1 MDSIIGKR
9 LKELRSE
16 RNISQCALA
25 QQVGLSKSAY
35 SRFETGER
43 EPLTSHIIMF
53 SNFYKVS
60 TDYILGLSD
69 EKEYKI
75 DSTQCTNNI
84 FDLSDHE
91 KELVCAYRKHPEF
104 QIAID
109 TMLNITDSDAK
120 AKKTG

>member
-75 DSTQCTNNI
+75 DNTNNI

-91 KELVCAYRKHPEF
+91 KKLVCAYRKHPEF